1 MRIYIFGAGFLP
13 VDDFLDIL
21 FSDAKTIAVSES
33 AFQQHFDR
41 NGKTS
46 HPVVIELLNVIVAI
60 FLASDLYFGQEL
72 IKWIMLLF
80 LHQKYL

>member
-1 MRIYIFGAGFLP
+1 MRIYIFGARFLP
-13 VDDFLDIL
+13 VDDFFDIL

-33 AFQQHFDR
+33 ALQEHF
-41 NGKTS
+41 NGNGETS
-46 HPVVIELLNVIVAI
+46 HPVVIELLNVIVVV
-60 FLASDLYFGQEL
+60 FFASDFDIGQEL